1 MKLLQRY
8 FRVLILVL
16 SMGLIGGSCSSQSS
30 HASQNSHGSFSDS
43 ELDVL
48 RKVAKEYKYGDVSL
62 KDYEKVKQNIIAF
75 REKGFIE
82 AYWPAA
88 VFCLLWVGW
97 GIATCSKADSD
108 GIEPL
113 KLKNVY
119 RAYLL
124 SFPFGSVLKLLDS
137 GSPEQIKEGD
147 GTLSWRWEGF
157 ISVTMYWFPVFV
169 LIDWTDINYYW
180 NVPRLYLDSMAGF
193 FFAMILFV
201 NMVIIPIIL
210 PAMVSRYNAK
220 RFRHHYENQVILSGG
235 KTRVDLLAESIEDT
249 NRNIGLELDIINNH
263 LAGGVNYQRDV
274 DDGLFSWVKRGVA
287 DVFTT
292 GDYSKMLRES
302 AYLEE
307 VKSNYELILS
317 RLNSLKDAASLMSLY
332 LEEQRKAAYRNIYLY
347 KEILSL
353 SNNNVRGKVQTLVQD
368 VVLLKDSESLIL
380 NESLGQNSDI
390 QGTTDLVDTQLFEI
404 GDSVGAL
411 VARVWNEDLR
421 DAEKK
426 AEVLIQ
432 GVVVAIN
439 VVGRLLTINGE
450 VTQKRTLIEGD
461 LMKLAE
467 AISSAQN
474 MILEYQAV
482 IARVMEVEMALN
494 ACNKA
499 FVRAYTPINRY
510 VFREGTEKLTER
522 FKQVA
527 WVGRQQWMS
536 SSMQAEQNKF
546 IEDLY
551 NLQRLCSDYNKINQ
565 NTKINVAH
573 G

>member
-8 FRVLILVL
+8 LRILILVL
-16 SMGLIGGSCSSQSS
+16 SMGLILGSCSS
-30 HASQNSHGSFSDS
+30 HGGLFSNRARS
-43 ELDVL
+43 ERLH
-48 RKVAKEYKYGDVSL
+48 VAKQYKYGRIDVV
-62 KDYEKVKQNIIAF
+62 DYETVKNNISSYE
-75 REKGFIE
+75 EKGFFE

-88 VFCLLWVGW
+88 VFCLLWWFW
-97 GIATCSKADSD
+97 GVATMSEPDPD
-108 GIEPL
+108 RIEPL
-113 KLKNVY
+113 KLKDVY

-137 GSPEQIKEGD
+137 GSPEQIERGE
-147 GTLSWRWEGF
+147 GTLSWRWEGL
-157 ISVTMYWFPVFV
+157 ISVSVFFV
-169 LIDWTDINYYW
+169 PIFILLFWADINYYW
-180 NVPRLYLDSMAGF
+180 NVPRLYLDSMVGF

-201 NMVIIPIIL
+201 SLVIIPIIL

-249 NRNIGLELDIINNH
+249 NRNIGLELETINNH

-317 RLNSLKDAASLMSLY
+317 RLNSLKDAAGLMSLY

-353 SNNNVRGKVQTLVQD
+353 SNSNVRGKVQTLVQD
-368 VVLLKDSESLIL
+368 VVLLKDPNNLML

-404 GDSVGAL
+404 GDSVGSL

-467 AISSAQN
+467 AISSAQDT
-474 MILEYQAV
+474 ILEYQAV

-527 WVGRQQWMS
+527 WVGRRHWMS
-536 SSMQAEQNKF
+536 PSMQAEQNKF

>member
-1 MKLLQRY
+1 MLAL
-8 FRVLILVL
+8 
-16 SMGLIGGSCSSQSS
+16 
-30 HASQNSHGSFSDS
+30 
-43 ELDVL
+43 
-48 RKVAKEYKYGDVSL
+48 
-62 KDYEKVKQNIIAF
+62 
-75 REKGFIE
+75 
-82 AYWPAA
+82 
-88 VFCLLWVGW
+88 VFCGLVALDE
-97 GIATCSKADSD
+97 ADFD
-108 GIEPL
+108 PDRIEPI
-113 KLKNVY
+113 KLKSAY
-119 RAYLL
+119 RIYLF
-124 SFPFGSVLKLLDS
+124 SFPFGSVCELFYG
-137 GSPEQIKEGD
+137 GSPEQIERVD
-147 GTLSWRWEGF
+147 GILSWCWDGLKLVSIF
-157 ISVTMYWFPVFV
+157 CVPIITLLFWA
-169 LIDWTDINYYW
+169 DINYYW
-180 NVPRLYLDSMAGF
+180 NVPILYLRSVPGF
-193 FFAMILFV
+193 LLACILFINV
-201 NMVIIPIIL
+201 VIIPIIL
-210 PAMVSRYNAK
+210 PVMVSRYNAK

-235 KTRVDLLAESIEDT
+235 KTRVDLLAELIEDT

-274 DDGLFSWVKRGVA
+274 DDGFFSWVKRGVA

-317 RLNSLKDAASLMSLY
+317 RLNRLKGAASLMSVY

-353 SNNNVRGKVQTLVQD
+353 SNSNVRGKVQTLVQD
-368 VVLLKDSESLIL
+368 VVLLKDPNNLML
-380 NESLGQNSDI
+380 NESLVQNSDI
-390 QGTTDLVDTQLFEI
+390 QETTDLVDTHLFEI
-404 GDSVGAL
+404 GYSVGAF
-411 VARVWNEDLR
+411 VERVWTEDIR
-421 DAEKK
+421 DDEKK

-474 MILEYQAV
+474 TILEYQAV

-527 WVGRQQWMS
+527 WVGRRHWMS
-536 SSMQAEQNKF
+536 PSMQAEQNKF

>member
-1 MKLLQRY
+1 
-8 FRVLILVL
+8 
-16 SMGLIGGSCSSQSS
+16 MGEI
-30 HASQNSHGSFSDS
+30 
-43 ELDVL
+43 
-48 RKVAKEYKYGDVSL
+48 
-62 KDYEKVKQNIIAF
+62 
-75 REKGFIE
+75 
-82 AYWPAA
+82 
-88 VFCLLWVGW
+88 
-97 GIATCSKADSD
+97 DSD
-108 GIEPL
+108 PDRIEPL
-113 KLKNVY
+113 ELKSVY
-119 RAYLL
+119 RTYLF
-124 SFPFGSVLKLLDS
+124 SFPFGSVLELLDS
-137 GSPEQIKEGD
+137 GSPEQIKRGD
-147 GTLSWRWEGF
+147 GTLSWLWEGL
-157 ISVTMYWFPVFV
+157 ILVSVLCIPILTLLFGA
-169 LIDWTDINYYW
+169 DINYYW
-180 NVPRLYLDSMAGF
+180 NVPTLYLRSVPGF
-193 FFAMILFV
+193 LLACILFINV
-201 NMVIIPIIL
+201 VIIPIIL

-220 RFRHHYENQVILSGG
+220 HFRCHYENQVILSGG
-235 KTRVDLLAESIEDT
+235 KTRIDLLAESIEDT

-317 RLNSLKDAASLMSLY
+317 RLNSLKDAASLMSVY

-353 SNNNVRGKVQTLVQD
+353 SNSNVRGKVQTLVQD

-404 GDSVGAL
+404 GDSVGSL

-522 FKQVA
+522 LKQVA
-527 WVGRQQWMS
+527 WVGRRQWMS

>member
-16 SMGLIGGSCSSQSS
+16 SMGLILGSCSS
-30 HASQNSHGSFSDS
+30 HGLFDKRARS
-43 ELDVL
+43 ERLY
-48 RKVAKEYKYGDVSL
+48 VAKQYKKGSIDIV
-62 KDYEKVKQNIIAF
+62 DYETVNNNISSYE
-75 REKGFIE
+75 EKGFIK

-88 VFCLLWVGW
+88 VFCLLWCFW
-97 GIATCSKADSD
+97 GLATLGATDPD
-108 GIEPL
+108 PDRIEPL
-113 KLKNVY
+113 KLKSVY
-119 RAYLL
+119 RTYLL
-124 SFPFGSVLKLLDS
+124 SFPFGSVLELFDG
-137 GSPEQIKEGD
+137 GSPEQIENGD
-147 GTLSWRWEGF
+147 GTQSGG
-157 ISVTMYWFPVFV
+157 V
-169 LIDWTDINYYW
+169 LLVLASLFGIPILILIFWADINYYW
-180 NVPRLYLDSMAGF
+180 NVPILYLRSVPGVLLAC
-193 FFAMILFV
+193 ILFINV
-201 NMVIIPIIL
+201 VIIPIIL

-220 RFRHHYENQVILSGG
+220 HFRCHYENQVILSGG
-235 KTRVDLLAESIEDT
+235 KTRIDLLAESIKDT

-263 LAGGVNYQRDV
+263 LARGVNYQRDV

-317 RLNSLKDAASLMSLY
+317 RLNSLKDAANLMSVY

-404 GDSVGAL
+404 GDSVGSL

-474 MILEYQAV
+474 TILEYQAV

-527 WVGRQQWMS
+527 WVGRRHWMS
-536 SSMQAEQNKF
+536 PSMQAEQNKF

>member
-16 SMGLIGGSCSSQSS
+16 SMGLILGSCS
-30 HASQNSHGSFSDS
+30 SHGSFSNRARS
-43 ELDVL
+43 ERLY
-48 RKVAKEYKYGDVSL
+48 VAKQYKSGGIDII
-62 KDYEKVKQNIIAF
+62 DYKTVNNNISSYE
-75 REKGFIE
+75 EKGFIE

-88 VFCLLWVGW
+88 VFCLLWFFCGLV
-97 GIATCSKADSD
+97 ALDEADFD
-108 GIEPL
+108 PDRIEPI
-113 KLKNVY
+113 KLKSAY
-119 RAYLL
+119 RIYLF
-124 SFPFGSVLKLLDS
+124 SFPFGSVCELFYG
-137 GSPEQIKEGD
+137 GSPEQIERVD
-147 GTLSWRWEGF
+147 GILSWCWDGLKLVSIF
-157 ISVTMYWFPVFV
+157 CVPIITLLF
-169 LIDWTDINYYW
+169 LADINYYW
-180 NVPRLYLDSMAGF
+180 NVPILYLRSVPGF
-193 FFAMILFV
+193 LLACILFINV
-201 NMVIIPIIL
+201 VIIPIIL
-210 PAMVSRYNAK
+210 PVMVSRYNAK

-235 KTRVDLLAESIEDT
+235 KTRVDLLAELIEDT

-274 DDGLFSWVKRGVA
+274 DDGFFSWVKRGVA

-317 RLNSLKDAASLMSLY
+317 RLNRLKGAASLMSVY

-368 VVLLKDSESLIL
+368 VVLLKDPNNLML
-380 NESLGQNSDI
+380 NESLVQNSDI
-390 QGTTDLVDTQLFEI
+390 QETTDLVDTHLFEI
-404 GDSVGAL
+404 GYSVGAL
-411 VARVWNEDLR
+411 VERVWTEDLR

-467 AISSAQN
+467 AISSAQDT
-474 MILEYQAV
+474 ILEYQAV

-527 WVGRQQWMS
+527 WVGRRQSMS
-536 SSMQAEQNKF
+536 SSIQAEQNKF

>member
-16 SMGLIGGSCSSQSS
+16 SMGLILGSCSS
-30 HASQNSHGSFSDS
+30 HGLFDKRARS
-43 ELDVL
+43 ERLY
-48 RKVAKEYKYGDVSL
+48 VAKQYKKGSIDIV
-62 KDYEKVKQNIIAF
+62 DYETVKNNISSYE
-75 REKGFIE
+75 EKGFIK

-88 VFCLLWVGW
+88 VFCLLWCFW
-97 GIATCSKADSD
+97 GLVTLGTADPD
-108 GIEPL
+108 PDRIEPL
-113 KLKNVY
+113 RLKSAY
-119 RAYLL
+119 RTYLF
-124 SFPFGSVLKLLDS
+124 SFPFGSVLELFDG
-137 GSPEQIKEGD
+137 GSPEQIENGD
-147 GTLSWRWEGF
+147 GTQSGG
-157 ISVTMYWFPVFV
+157 V
-169 LIDWTDINYYW
+169 LLALASLFGIPILILIFWADINYYW
-180 NVPRLYLDSMAGF
+180 NVPTLYLRSVPGVLLAC
-193 FFAMILFV
+193 ILFINV
-201 NMVIIPIIL
+201 VIIPIIL
-210 PAMVSRYNAK
+210 PVMVSRYNAK

-235 KTRVDLLAESIEDT
+235 KTRVDLLAELIEDT

-274 DDGLFSWVKRGVA
+274 DDGFFSWVKRGVA

-317 RLNSLKDAASLMSLY
+317 RLNRLKGAASLMSVY

-353 SNNNVRGKVQTLVQD
+353 SNSNVRGKVQTLVQD
-368 VVLLKDSESLIL
+368 VVLLKDPNNLML
-380 NESLGQNSDI
+380 NESLVQNSDI
-390 QGTTDLVDTQLFEI
+390 QETTDLVDTHLFEI
-404 GDSVGAL
+404 GYSVGAL
-411 VARVWNEDLR
+411 VERVWTEDLR

-474 MILEYQAV
+474 TILEYQAV

-499 FVRAYTPINRY
+499 FVRAYTPIHIY
-510 VFREGTEKLTER
+510 VFREGTVQLSVR
-522 FKQVA
+522 FTQFA
-527 WVGRQQWMS
+527 WVGRRHWMS
-536 SSMQAEQNKF
+536 PSMQAEQNKF

>member
-16 SMGLIGGSCSSQSS
+16 SMGLILGSCS
-30 HASQNSHGSFSDS
+30 SHGSFSNRARS
-43 ELDVL
+43 ERLY
-48 RKVAKEYKYGDVSL
+48 VAKQYKQGVIDIV
-62 KDYEKVKQNIIAF
+62 DYETVKNNISSYE
-75 REKGFIE
+75 EKGFIK

-88 VFCLLWVGW
+88 VFCLLWFFLGLAAL
-97 GIATCSKADSD
+97 GETDPD
-108 GIEPL
+108 PDRIEPL
-113 KLKNVY
+113 KLKSAY
-119 RAYLL
+119 RTYLF
-124 SFPFGSVLKLLDS
+124 SFPFGSVCELFYG
-137 GSPEQIKEGD
+137 GSPEQIERVD
-147 GTLSWRWEGF
+147 GILSWCWDGLKLVSIF
-157 ISVTMYWFPVFV
+157 CVPIITLLFWA
-169 LIDWTDINYYW
+169 DINYYW
-180 NVPRLYLDSMAGF
+180 NVPILYLRSVPGF
-193 FFAMILFV
+193 LLACILFINV
-201 NMVIIPIIL
+201 VIIPIIL
-210 PAMVSRYNAK
+210 PVMVSRYNAK

-235 KTRVDLLAESIEDT
+235 KTRVDLLAELIEDT

-274 DDGLFSWVKRGVA
+274 DDGFFSWVKRGVA

-317 RLNSLKDAASLMSLY
+317 RLNRLKGAASLMSVY

-353 SNNNVRGKVQTLVQD
+353 SNSNVRGKVQTLVQD
-368 VVLLKDSESLIL
+368 VVLLKDPNNLML
-380 NESLGQNSDI
+380 NESLVQNSDI
-390 QGTTDLVDTQLFEI
+390 QETTDLVDTQLFEI
-404 GDSVGAL
+404 GDSVGSL

-474 MILEYQAV
+474 TILEYQAV

-527 WVGRQQWMS
+527 WVGRRHWMS
-536 SSMQAEQNKF
+536 PSMQAEQNKF

>member
-16 SMGLIGGSCSSQSS
+16 SMGLILGSCSS
-30 HASQNSHGSFSDS
+30 HGLFDKRARS
-43 ELDVL
+43 ERLY
-48 RKVAKEYKYGDVSL
+48 VAKQYKKGSIDIV
-62 KDYEKVKQNIIAF
+62 DYETVKNNISSYE
-75 REKGFIE
+75 EKGFIK

-88 VFCLLWVGW
+88 VFCLLWCFW
-97 GIATCSKADSD
+97 GLVTLGTADPD
-108 GIEPL
+108 PDRIEPL
-113 KLKNVY
+113 RLKSAY
-119 RAYLL
+119 RTYLF
-124 SFPFGSVLKLLDS
+124 SFPFGSVLELFDG
-137 GSPEQIKEGD
+137 GSPEQIENGD
-147 GTLSWRWEGF
+147 GTQSGG
-157 ISVTMYWFPVFV
+157 V
-169 LIDWTDINYYW
+169 LLALASLFGIPILILIFWADINYYW
-180 NVPRLYLDSMAGF
+180 NVPTLYLRSVPGVLLAC
-193 FFAMILFV
+193 ILFINV
-201 NMVIIPIIL
+201 VIIPIIL
-210 PAMVSRYNAK
+210 PVMVSRYNAK

-235 KTRVDLLAESIEDT
+235 KTRVDLLAELIEDT

-274 DDGLFSWVKRGVA
+274 DDGFFSWVKRGVA

-317 RLNSLKDAASLMSLY
+317 RLNRLKGAASLMSVY

-353 SNNNVRGKVQTLVQD
+353 SNSNVRGKVQTLVQD
-368 VVLLKDSESLIL
+368 VVLLKDPNNLML
-380 NESLGQNSDI
+380 NESLVQNSDI
-390 QGTTDLVDTQLFEI
+390 QETTDLVDTHLFEI
-404 GDSVGAL
+404 GYSVGAL
-411 VARVWNEDLR
+411 VERVWTEDLR

-474 MILEYQAV
+474 TILEYQAV

-527 WVGRQQWMS
+527 WVGRRHWMS
-536 SSMQAEQNKF
+536 PSMQAEQNKF

>member
-16 SMGLIGGSCSSQSS
+16 SMGLILGSCS
-30 HASQNSHGSFSDS
+30 SHGSFSNRARS
-43 ELDVL
+43 ERLY
-48 RKVAKEYKYGDVSL
+48 VAKQYKSGGIDIIDYKTVNNNISSYEE
-62 KDYEKVKQNIIAF
+62 KD
-75 REKGFIE
+75 FIE

-88 VFCLLWVGW
+88 VFCLLWCFW
-97 GIATCSKADSD
+97 GLAALGDTNPDHD
-108 GIEPL
+108 RIEPI
-113 KLKNVY
+113 KLKSAY
-119 RAYLL
+119 RIYLF
-124 SFPFGSVLKLLDS
+124 SFPFGSVCELFY
-137 GSPEQIKEGD
+137 GESPEQIERVD
-147 GTLSWRWEGF
+147 GILSWCWDGLKLVSIF
-157 ISVTMYWFPVFV
+157 CVPIITLLFWA
-169 LIDWTDINYYW
+169 DINYYW
-180 NVPRLYLDSMAGF
+180 NVPILYLRSVPGF
-193 FFAMILFV
+193 LLACILFINV
-201 NMVIIPIIL
+201 VIIPIIL
-210 PAMVSRYNAK
+210 PVMVSRYNAK

-235 KTRVDLLAESIEDT
+235 KTRVDLLAELIEDT

-274 DDGLFSWVKRGVA
+274 DDGFFSWVKRGVA

-317 RLNSLKDAASLMSLY
+317 RLNRLKGAASLMSVY

-353 SNNNVRGKVQTLVQD
+353 SNSNVRGKVQTLVQD
-368 VVLLKDSESLIL
+368 VVLLKDPNNLML
-380 NESLGQNSDI
+380 NESLVQNSDI
-390 QGTTDLVDTQLFEI
+390 QETTDLVDTHLFEI
-404 GDSVGAL
+404 GYSVGAL
-411 VARVWNEDLR
+411 VERVWTEDLR

-467 AISSAQN
+467 AISSAQDT
-474 MILEYQAV
+474 ILEYQAV

-536 SSMQAEQNKF
+536 TSMQAEQNKF

>member
-16 SMGLIGGSCSSQSS
+16 SMGLILGSCSS
-30 HASQNSHGSFSDS
+30 HGLFDKRARS
-43 ELDVL
+43 ERLY
-48 RKVAKEYKYGDVSL
+48 VAKQYKKGSIDIV
-62 KDYEKVKQNIIAF
+62 DYETVKNNISSYE
-75 REKGFIE
+75 EKGFIK

-88 VFCLLWVGW
+88 VFCLLWCFW
-97 GIATCSKADSD
+97 GLVTLGTADPD
-108 GIEPL
+108 PDRIEPL
-113 KLKNVY
+113 RLKSAY
-119 RAYLL
+119 RTYLF
-124 SFPFGSVLKLLDS
+124 SFPFGSVLELFDG
-137 GSPEQIKEGD
+137 GSPEQIENGD
-147 GTLSWRWEGF
+147 GTQSGG
-157 ISVTMYWFPVFV
+157 V
-169 LIDWTDINYYW
+169 LLALASLFGIPILILIFWADINYYW
-180 NVPRLYLDSMAGF
+180 NVPTLYLRSVPGVLLAC
-193 FFAMILFV
+193 ILFINV
-201 NMVIIPIIL
+201 VIIPIIL
-210 PAMVSRYNAK
+210 PVMVSRYNAK

-235 KTRVDLLAESIEDT
+235 KTRVDLLAELIEDT

-274 DDGLFSWVKRGVA
+274 DDGFFSWVKRGVA

-317 RLNSLKDAASLMSLY
+317 RLNRLKGAASLMSVY

-353 SNNNVRGKVQTLVQD
+353 SNSNVRGKVQTLVQD
-368 VVLLKDSESLIL
+368 VVLLKDPNNLML
-380 NESLGQNSDI
+380 NESLVQNSDI
-390 QGTTDLVDTQLFEI
+390 QETTDLVDTHLFEI
-404 GDSVGAL
+404 GYSVGAL
-411 VARVWNEDLR
+411 VERVWTEDLR
-421 DAEKK
+421 DAEKI

-474 MILEYQAV
+474 TILEYQAV

-527 WVGRQQWMS
+527 WVGRRHWMS
-536 SSMQAEQNKF
+536 PSMQAEQNKF

>member
-8 FRVLILVL
+8 FRILILVL
-16 SMGLIGGSCSSQSS
+16 SMGLILGSCS
-30 HASQNSHGSFSDS
+30 SHGSFSNRARS
-43 ELDVL
+43 ERVY
-48 RKVAKEYKYGDVSL
+48 VAKQYKSGRIDAV
-62 KDYEKVKQNIIAF
+62 DYETVKKNISSYE
-75 REKGFIE
+75 EKGFIK

-88 VFCLLWVGW
+88 VFCLLWCFW
-97 GIATCSKADSD
+97 GLVTLGTADPD
-108 GIEPL
+108 RIEPL
-113 KLKNVY
+113 KLKSVY
-119 RAYLL
+119 RTYLL
-124 SFPFGSVLKLLDS
+124 SFPFGSVSELFDG
-137 GSPEQIKEGD
+137 GSPEQIENGD
-147 GTLSWRWEGF
+147 GTKTGG
-157 ISVTMYWFPVFV
+157 V
-169 LIDWTDINYYW
+169 LLVLASLFGIPILILIFWADINYYW
-180 NVPRLYLDSMAGF
+180 NVPILYLRSVPGVLLAC
-193 FFAMILFV
+193 ILFINV
-201 NMVIIPIIL
+201 VIIPIIL
-210 PAMVSRYNAK
+210 PVMVSRYNAK
-220 RFRHHYENQVILSGG
+220 HFRCHYENQVILSGG
-235 KTRVDLLAESIEDT
+235 KTRIDLLAESIKDT

-263 LAGGVNYQRDV
+263 LARGVNYQRDV

-302 AYLEE
+302 SYLEE

-317 RLNSLKDAASLMSLY
+317 RLNSLKDAANLMSVY

-368 VVLLKDSESLIL
+368 VVLLKDPNNLML
-380 NESLGQNSDI
+380 HESLGQNSDI

-404 GDSVGAL
+404 GDSVGSL

-474 MILEYQAV
+474 TILEYQAV

>member
-16 SMGLIGGSCSSQSS
+16 SMGLILGSCSS
-30 HASQNSHGSFSDS
+30 HGLFDKRARS
-43 ELDVL
+43 ERLY
-48 RKVAKEYKYGDVSL
+48 VAKQYKKGSIDIV
-62 KDYEKVKQNIIAF
+62 DYETVKNNISSYE
-75 REKGFIE
+75 EKGFIK

-88 VFCLLWVGW
+88 VFCLLWCFW
-97 GIATCSKADSD
+97 GLVTLGTADPD
-108 GIEPL
+108 PDRIEPL
-113 KLKNVY
+113 RLKSAY
-119 RAYLL
+119 RTYLF
-124 SFPFGSVLKLLDS
+124 SFPFGSVLELFDG
-137 GSPEQIKEGD
+137 GSPEQIENGD
-147 GTLSWRWEGF
+147 GTQSGG
-157 ISVTMYWFPVFV
+157 V
-169 LIDWTDINYYW
+169 LLVLASLFGIPILILIFWADINYYW
-180 NVPRLYLDSMAGF
+180 NVPILYLRSVPGVLLAC
-193 FFAMILFV
+193 ILFINV
-201 NMVIIPIIL
+201 VIIPIIL
-210 PAMVSRYNAK
+210 PVMVSRYNAK

-235 KTRVDLLAESIEDT
+235 KTRVDLLAELIEDT

-274 DDGLFSWVKRGVA
+274 DDGFFSWVKRGVA

-317 RLNSLKDAASLMSLY
+317 RLNRLKGAASLMSVY

-353 SNNNVRGKVQTLVQD
+353 SNSNVRGKVQTLVQD
-368 VVLLKDSESLIL
+368 VVLLKDPNNLML
-380 NESLGQNSDI
+380 NESLVQNSDI
-390 QGTTDLVDTQLFEI
+390 QETTDLVDTHLFEI
-404 GDSVGAL
+404 GYSVGAL
-411 VARVWNEDLR
+411 VERVWTEDLR

-474 MILEYQAV
+474 TILEYQAV

-527 WVGRQQWMS
+527 WVGRRHWMS
-536 SSMQAEQNKF
+536 PSMQAEQNKF